1 MHGEEMSFLSIF
13 CSELTL
19 TQDNFF
25 YMIKHFRGN
34 ELPQIRILPCN
45 V

>member
-1 MHGEEMSFLSIF
+1 MQTDIVHGEETRFLSIF

-25 YMIKHFRGN
+25 YLIKHFR
-34 ELPQIRILPCN
+34 
-45 V
+45 